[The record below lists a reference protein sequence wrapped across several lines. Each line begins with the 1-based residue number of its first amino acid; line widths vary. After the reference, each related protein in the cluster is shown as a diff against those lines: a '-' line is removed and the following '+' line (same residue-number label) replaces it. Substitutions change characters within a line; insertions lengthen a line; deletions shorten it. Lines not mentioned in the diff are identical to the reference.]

1 MKEEDLKFKKAIPE
15 DLENINPDDFIQTCV
30 PRNGPWI
37 IKKGKEKE
45 FLEICKRARVTPE
58 LRARWEKFAKEL
70 NLVKEK

>member
-1 MKEEDLKFKKAIPE
+1 MKLKFKRASKE
-15 DLENINPDDFIQTCV
+15 DLENINSNNFIQTCI
-30 PRNGPWI
+30 PRQGPWI